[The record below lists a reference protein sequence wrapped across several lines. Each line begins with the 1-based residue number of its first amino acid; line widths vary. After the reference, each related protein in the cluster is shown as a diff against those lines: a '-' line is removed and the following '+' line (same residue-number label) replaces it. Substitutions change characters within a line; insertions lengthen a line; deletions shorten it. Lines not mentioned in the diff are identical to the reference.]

1 MGSGSPQGRRPL
13 EAGPSST
20 FRIHVVQCYSAVVDL
35 LLHPPDDPG
44 QHRPDGRGRLSTVG
58 HAAAFRAFA
67 RVAKDAGIRFMV
79 IGGTFR
85 DVAVRATSTRDIDI
99 VLIDQREL
107 PAVSMRAAGFTRVPR
122 SPHAWRYAAGDR
134 PVDLEIAAVA
144 SSAEA
149 AGPFSVAFQHAQ
161 TTTIESVKV
170 AVPRIEDYIILK
182 LLAAAAD
189 LRRRSRDLTDVQ
201 YALEAFPEHARG
213 VLSVAGVRAR
223 LRDLY
228 GVTGSR
234 LKDLVALLR
243 EVRRRTTRDS

>member
-1 MGSGSPQGRRPL
+1 M
-13 EAGPSST
+13 
-20 FRIHVVQCYSAVVDL
+20 
-35 LLHPPDDPG
+35 
-44 QHRPDGRGRLSTVG
+44 G

-67 RVAKDAGIRFMV
+67 RVAKDTGIRFMV

-107 PAVSMRAAGFTRVPR
+107 PAAPMRAAGFTRVTR

-134 PVDLEIAAVA
+134 PVDLEIAAVG

-149 AGPFSVAFQHAQ
+149 AGPFSVAFQQAQ
-161 TTTIESVKV
+161 TTTIENVKV

-189 LRRRSRDLTDVQ
+189 LRRRNRDLTDVQ
-201 YALEAFPEHARG
+201 YALEAFPEHTRS

-234 LKDLVALLR
+234 LKELVALFR
-243 EVRRRTTRDS
+243 EVRRRTTGDS